1 MPRLV
6 SETLG
11 EEEGEKHTVFCV
23 LLLQELQLVHP
34 VSALENV
41 AMLGHIK
48 STSIQ
53 LLHLED
59 VLCYKYLFFLL
70 ILMYS
75 TPF

>member
-53 LLHLED
+53 LLHRM
-59 VLCYKYLFFLL
+59 F
-70 ILMYS
+70 S
-75 TPF
+75 